1 MMTTNVGNILTLHKS
16 LFFFPESRGHR
27 SQISLGGKKKKS
39 EKFGSEVPKEEMI
52 SEKPF

>member
-16 LFFFPESRGHR
+16 LFFSRKQGTQEPNFPWW
-27 SQISLGGKKKKS
+27 KKKKS

-52 SEKPF
+52 SEEAF

>member
-16 LFFFPESRGHR
+16 LFFPESREHR

-52 SEKPF
+52 SEEAF